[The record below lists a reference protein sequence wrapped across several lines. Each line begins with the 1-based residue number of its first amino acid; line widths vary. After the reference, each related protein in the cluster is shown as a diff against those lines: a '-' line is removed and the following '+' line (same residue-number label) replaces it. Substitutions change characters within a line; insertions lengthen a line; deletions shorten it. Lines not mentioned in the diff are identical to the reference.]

1 MTFMCGF
8 SYMCGSR
15 KIVKVQIALVFGV
28 TRNFQTTGRVVVVLS
43 GMWNRG
49 KLENYQLGLICL
61 LSMVSN
67 SSKDKYFQLSVLVQN
82 LAFFSCQ

>member
-1 MTFMCGF
+1 
-8 SYMCGSR
+8 MCGSR

-67 SSKDKYFQLSVLVQN
+67 SSKDKHDKYFQLSVLVQN
-82 LAFFSCQ
+82 LALFSCQ

>member
-1 MTFMCGF
+1 
-8 SYMCGSR
+8 MCGSR

-61 LSMVSN
+61 LSVVSN
-67 SSKDKYFQLSVLVQN
+67 SSKDKYFRLSVMVQN
-82 LAFFSCQ
+82 LVLFSCQ